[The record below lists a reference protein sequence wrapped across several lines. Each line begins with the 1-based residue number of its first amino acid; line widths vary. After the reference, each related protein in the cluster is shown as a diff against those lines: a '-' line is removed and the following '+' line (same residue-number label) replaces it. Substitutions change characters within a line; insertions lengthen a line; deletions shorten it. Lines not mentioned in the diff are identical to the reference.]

1 MTFYVQEDG
10 KPFDGWF
17 GLNDN
22 EGNGY
27 SGSVNEGVAKF
38 RIEPNKTYTISGGS
52 YRGSVYLTEGC
63 TISLGTI
70 EITSEGMGIAFPC
83 DMYDPTTKQY
93 LVVGSVIRLTA
104 IPVKDDMFQKWV
116 INGVDYTDPMIDFTI
131 KDATTTAKAV
141 FSGTATSRAS
151 VKQDMTNV
159 SLRYDDQFVYF
170 SADVEG
176 SVSIYNIDG
185 KQMKTLGV
193 IGDRVGIY
201 DLPQGNY
208 VLTLTTADGAQTA
221 RFMKK

>member
-1 MTFYVQEDG
+1 
-10 KPFDGWF
+10 
-17 GLNDN
+17 
-22 EGNGY
+22 
-27 SGSVNEGVAKF
+27 
-38 RIEPNKTYTISGGS
+38 
-52 YRGSVYLTEGC
+52 
-63 TISLGTI
+63 
-70 EITSEGMGIAFPC
+70 
-83 DMYDPTTKQY
+83 
-93 LVVGSVIRLTA
+93 
-104 IPVKDDMFQKWV
+104 MFQKWV

-141 FSGTATSRAS
+141 FSGTVTSRAS

-185 KQMKTLGV
+185 KLMKTLGV